1 MRLTNKDIDKQIL
14 NLILLYFISV
24 FFYGIIIKITF
35 GNSILFQIKTYIPE
49 LILGGICFLC
59 ILKKKRFSLY
69 GFIVIIYFTFIFA
82 LNVFTSYSTNSF
94 LMTFRD
100 VYIPIVTCLLL
111 ASIEMK
117 DDSINQFLNK
127 LCVISYIALLIG
139 FVLGLFQYINGW
151 EWTSSWYTG
160 YSFWGTD
167 TASSMY
173 IMTSDSHVRV
183 PSITGHNVKF
193 AMASFFQALII
204 FYGTKDNDNR
214 KKRFI
219 YITTIVFAITNI
231 YISNNKTTLVI
242 VFVIFSIWLIKNAP
256 RYTKIIIGV
265 TIITIILYTYY
276 QLTYSTDFM
285 LSFYDRFSKWSQIF
299 QQNVSINLLV
309 PISTFNFA
317 GNGQASIAALNYW
330 DNTYLYFAFA
340 YGIIGLVLLIIWIYK
355 LNKKAKELCEKN
367 SIQGIVQYLTIFT
380 LLASLTTSIVLGRCF
395 FSIYLIT
402 IAFLSN
408 KRGIK

>member
-1 MRLTNKDIDKQIL
+1 
-14 NLILLYFISV
+14 
-24 FFYGIIIKITF
+24 
-35 GNSILFQIKTYIPE
+35 
-49 LILGGICFLC
+49 
-59 ILKKKRFSLY
+59 
-69 GFIVIIYFTFIFA
+69 
-82 LNVFTSYSTNSF
+82 
-94 LMTFRD
+94 
-100 VYIPIVTCLLL
+100 
-111 ASIEMK
+111 
-117 DDSINQFLNK
+117 
-127 LCVISYIALLIG
+127 
-139 FVLGLFQYINGW
+139 
-151 EWTSSWYTG
+151 
-160 YSFWGTD
+160 
-167 TASSMY
+167 
-173 IMTSDSHVRV
+173 
-183 PSITGHNVKF
+183 
-193 AMASFFQALII
+193 
-204 FYGTKDNDNR
+204 
-214 KKRFI
+214 
-219 YITTIVFAITNI
+219 
-231 YISNNKTTLVI
+231 
-242 VFVIFSIWLIKNAP
+242 
-256 RYTKIIIGV
+256 
-265 TIITIILYTYY
+265 
-276 QLTYSTDFM
+276 M

>member
-355 LNKKAKELCEKN
+355 LNIKAKEICEKN

>member
-127 LCVISYIALLIG
+127 LCVI
-139 FVLGLFQYINGW
+139 
-151 EWTSSWYTG
+151 
-160 YSFWGTD
+160 
-167 TASSMY
+167 
-173 IMTSDSHVRV
+173 
-183 PSITGHNVKF
+183 
-193 AMASFFQALII
+193 
-204 FYGTKDNDNR
+204 
-214 KKRFI
+214 
-219 YITTIVFAITNI
+219 
-231 YISNNKTTLVI
+231 
-242 VFVIFSIWLIKNAP
+242 
-256 RYTKIIIGV
+256 
-265 TIITIILYTYY
+265 
-276 QLTYSTDFM
+276 
-285 LSFYDRFSKWSQIF
+285 
-299 QQNVSINLLV
+299 
-309 PISTFNFA
+309 
-317 GNGQASIAALNYW
+317 
-330 DNTYLYFAFA
+330 
-340 YGIIGLVLLIIWIYK
+340 
-355 LNKKAKELCEKN
+355 
-367 SIQGIVQYLTIFT
+367 
-380 LLASLTTSIVLGRCF
+380 
-395 FSIYLIT
+395 
-402 IAFLSN
+402 
-408 KRGIK
+408 

>member
-1 MRLTNKDIDKQIL
+1 
-14 NLILLYFISV
+14 
-24 FFYGIIIKITF
+24 
-35 GNSILFQIKTYIPE
+35 
-49 LILGGICFLC
+49 
-59 ILKKKRFSLY
+59 
-69 GFIVIIYFTFIFA
+69 
-82 LNVFTSYSTNSF
+82 
-94 LMTFRD
+94 
-100 VYIPIVTCLLL
+100 
-111 ASIEMK
+111 MK